1 MLEYDGHEFM
11 MDREAWSAAIHGVAE
26 SDRTEWLNWPELNW
40 TDSWL
45 IMCYFQVYSKE
56 IQLYMYLFFQS
67 LFPFRLLHS
76 TEQFP
81 VLYNGSLLVIHFAYS
96 TVCMLTPNSLTIL
109 RHSTPHFSLVAIN
122 SFSLS
127 LFLFCK

>member
-96 TVCMLTPNSLTIL
+96 TVYINPKLPNYPSPLYTTFLPGSHKFIL
-109 RHSTPHFSLVAIN
+109 SESVSVL
-122 SFSLS
+122 
-127 LFLFCK
+127 